1 MIDLH
6 THSSVSD
13 GTETP
18 AELVAAAAAAGVSV
32 LALTD
37 HDTTAGWSEAA
48 AELSRP
54 GSASRRAGTRLVRGA
69 EFSTESPDGRGGTV
83 TAHLLGYLFD
93 PEHPEIVA
101 EQERLRASRRARI
114 RIMGERMAADGLPV
128 DGDAL
133 LARLP
138 ADSPAGRPHL
148 ARALVDAGVVP
159 SVGAAFEGPLR
170 KGGPYD
176 VAKENTP
183 IAAAVAM
190 IRAAGGV
197 AVFAHPF
204 ARRRGPCVEAS
215 VLRDLAAVGLDGVEV
230 DHPDHDADDR
240 AALREVASQEGLLA
254 TGASDY
260 HGANKTTPLGA
271 GTTAPAVLE
280 ALVARATGAEV
291 LAGAGTRRGAGASRT
306 PPRRLGWTR

>member
-6 THSSVSD
+6 THSAVSD
-13 GTETP
+13 GTDTP
-18 AELVAAAAAAGVSV
+18 AELLATAAAAGVTV

-37 HDTTAGWSEAA
+37 HDTTAGWDEAA
-48 AELSRP
+48 DARP
-54 GSASRRAGTRLVRGA
+54 GSLTLVRGA

-93 PEHPEIVA
+93 PGHPDIVA
-101 EQERLRASRRARI
+101 EQERLRLSRRERV
-114 RIMGERMAADGLPV
+114 RTMGERMAADGLPV
-128 DGDAL
+128 DGDEL

-138 ADSPAGRPHL
+138 ADAAAGRPHL

-159 SVGAAFEGPLR
+159 SVGAAFDDLLR
-170 KGGPYD
+170 TGGRYY
-176 VAKENTP
+176 VEKENTP
-183 IAAAVAM
+183 IGTAIAM

-204 ARRRGPCVEAS
+204 ARRRGPVVDGS
-215 VLRDLAAVGLDGVEV
+215 VLRDLAADGLAGVEV

-240 AALREVASQEGLLA
+240 AALRAIADDEGLLV
-254 TGASDY
+254 TGSSDY
-260 HGANKTTPLGA
+260 HGANKTTPIA
-271 GTTAPAVLE
+271 AETTSLAVLE

-291 LAGAGTRRGAGASRT
+291 LAG
-306 PPRRLGWTR
+306 